1 MTIFKAT
8 FLIFQILLF
17 AIVSSSIAVPIVP
30 GLIGGNE
37 DVIQAQPQINPAQ
50 LINYFVRFLLTDE
63 IPAQRP
69 QINAADL
76 VSIAGRLLGGLNE
89 GTARDETV
97 QDPRVIN
104 YEQQINRRNQQGN
117 ELSRLLRIFSTLLS

>member
-1 MTIFKAT
+1 MHSTIV
-8 FLIFQILLF
+8 ILLF
-17 AIVSSSIAVPIVP
+17 AIVSTSIAVPIVP

-50 LINYFVRFLLTDE
+50 LIDYFIRYLLTDGN
-63 IPAQRP
+63 PAQGP

-89 GTARDETV
+89 GTARGETI

-104 YEQQINRRNQQGN
+104 YEQQINRRNQQGSDF
-117 ELSRLLRIFSTLLS
+117 SRLLRIFATLLS